1 MQNYIIKAWLASVEF
16 LITLLCIVT
25 VQSGTAMSSPPDPGV
40 RQSAAKRK
48 RKSQKIVVDSDNE
61 SEDGHKQVNKS
72 ASRQNAFSPSKA
84 MASLIVQEGKDDDY
98 IADEDFLDED
108 IKMESPKK
116 QPAQSK
122 KSSAITRRKKKGP
135 TESVGSSGSNKQ
147 TKVVIQSL
155 EITEESQDS
164 VTISE
169 TTVTTSNITS
179 SYSGSMGDPW
189 AADSRTPPTPS
200 VSGTTEGGQKRKE
213 SGSALTEGRAG
224 ESGLPERPTKRQK
237 LPSMRRNPNVGASG
251 TNASESSTP
260 TTKNAPGKVGMGLG
274 RQIVDGPV
282 TKDIDLRNEDV
293 FASLFRKSGTG
304 KGEASTSSERLEQK
318 QAELNKLK
326 EEYIAKKTREKAP
339 PFDLGEQNRKLTE
352 VQRLLASRNSRVC
365 VNIVGSGLDTVNP
378 GWRRMAEDQHSP
390 AP

>member
-1 MQNYIIKAWLASVEF
+1 
-16 LITLLCIVT
+16 
-25 VQSGTAMSSPPDPGV
+25 
-40 RQSAAKRK
+40 
-48 RKSQKIVVDSDNE
+48 
-61 SEDGHKQVNKS
+61 
-72 ASRQNAFSPSKA
+72 
-84 MASLIVQEGKDDDY
+84 
-98 IADEDFLDED
+98 
-108 IKMESPKK
+108 
-116 QPAQSK
+116 
-122 KSSAITRRKKKGP
+122 
-135 TESVGSSGSNKQ
+135 
-147 TKVVIQSL
+147 
-155 EITEESQDS
+155 
-164 VTISE
+164 
-169 TTVTTSNITS
+169 
-179 SYSGSMGDPW
+179 MGDPW

-326 EEYIAKKTREKAP
+326 EEYIAKKTREKV
-339 PFDLGEQNRKLTE
+339 FRNRHGKMYNIESDRLGTA
-352 VQRLLASRNSRVC
+352 V
-365 VNIVGSGLDTVNP
+365 
-378 GWRRMAEDQHSP
+378 
-390 AP
+390 